1 MKNDLKRIFVLL
13 GDVSTIG
20 IAMAASVFVGL
31 GMGYL
36 IDNKVFGGRT
46 SPWFT
51 IIFLILG
58 IVAGFRNLVRLAKR
72 KDL

>member
-1 MKNDLKRIFVLL
+1 MKNDLKRLFVLL

-58 IVAGFRNLVRLAKR
+58 IIAGFRNLVRLAKR

>member
-1 MKNDLKRIFVLL
+1 MKQDVRRLFALI

-20 IAMAASVFVGL
+20 IAMAASIFIGL

-36 IDNKVFGGRT
+36 IDNKLFGGRT
-46 SPWFT
+46 APWFT
-51 IIFLILG
+51 AIFLLLG
-58 IVAGFRNLVRLAKR
+58 IVAGFRNLARLAKR

>member
-1 MKNDLKRIFVLL
+1 MKEDLRQLFKLM

-20 IAMAASVFVGL
+20 IAMAASIFVGFFI
-31 GMGYL
+31 GYYL
-36 IDNKVFGGRT
+36 DNHLFGGRT
-46 SPWFT
+46 NPWFT

-58 IVAGFRNLVRLAKR
+58 VIAGFRNLVRLAKR

>member
-1 MKNDLKRIFVLL
+1 MKNDLKRLFVLL

-31 GMGYL
+31 GMGYS

-58 IVAGFRNLVRLAKR
+58 IIAGFRNLVRLAKR

>member
-1 MKNDLKRIFVLL
+1 MKDDFKRLFVLL

-20 IAMAASVFVGL
+20 IAMAASIFVGL
-31 GMGYL
+31 GIGYL

-46 SPWFT
+46 APWFT
-51 IIFLILG
+51 AIFLILG
-58 IVAGFRNLVRLAKR
+58 IIAGFLNLVRLAKR